1 MMKST
6 NELSMAN
13 KQELSLNLLPPD
25 LSFDK
30 DSFLWAQTFLS
41 ALALHVYTER
51 YVNKGAY
58 HSYRHYSEVSQ
69 EYRPLDGAPSF
80 LLPYVVLP
88 EKDVRIY
95 QCNPNPTLRDEIV
108 GLGGVRFF
116 IHPDMIVEYEKRGIE
131 EFSKK
136 SVIGQVEVVPTSS
149 TRTTFAQISDT
160 LSMAK
165 VDLSG
170 KRLGRL
176 TRQLPERS
184 IVRSNFVSTLIADIA
199 KAEGLPEQMAYYPE
213 TFGVGISIGNSSY
226 ANLHREYTAIPEKPG
241 TKYTIP
247 VFSLYSPDVNNP
259 GNSLLIQQL
268 IKLSG
273 LSPEA
278 FFEQKIVRP
287 MIRNVMIMA
296 FKYGLLL
303 EAHPQNTLVELD
315 DQFQVNRYIYRDL
328 QTVIV
333 DTGTREKSGLET
345 HPPEGAKLLATW
357 QADLDQFKEYSIF
370 YDHRI
375 AYQTIEE
382 VIIALAAKYPCHI
395 ALLQGIVRRVF
406 NEVMDELNVNK
417 DAYFPKDYYY
427 LYRDG
432 MTQNNVMELQQY
444 NDPPYR

>member
-1 MMKST
+1 
-6 NELSMAN
+6 MAN
-13 KQELSLNLLPPD
+13 KHELSSDSFPPA

-30 DSFLWAQTFLS
+30 DNFLWAQTFLS
-41 ALALHVYTER
+41 SLALHVYTER

-88 EKDVRIY
+88 NANVRVY
-95 QCNPNPTLRDEIV
+95 ECNPDPTLRNTIV
-108 GLGGVRFF
+108 GMDGVRFF
-116 IHPDMIVEYEKRGIE
+116 IHPDMISEYEKRGIH
-131 EFSKK
+131 EFAQNN
-136 SVIGQVEVVPTSS
+136 IGGHVEVVPTSS
-149 TRTTFAQISDT
+149 TRTTFAPIT
-160 LSMAK
+160 AKLSMAK

-184 IVRSNFVSTLIADIA
+184 IVRSNFVAKLIADIVNT
-199 KAEGLPEQMAYYPE
+199 EGLPEQMAYYPE
-213 TFGVGISIGNSSY
+213 TLGVGITVGGDSF
-226 ANLHREYTAIPEKPG
+226 ANLHREYVATPEKPG
-241 TKYTIP
+241 VRYTVP
-247 VFSLYSPDVNNP
+247 VFSLYSPDINNP

-273 LSPEA
+273 LSPEV

-287 MIRNVMIMA
+287 MIRNVMVMA
-296 FKYGLLL
+296 FRYGVLL

-315 DQFQVNRYIYRDL
+315 DQFQVSRYIYRDL

-333 DTGTREKSGLET
+333 DTNVREQAGLQT
-345 HPPEGAKLLATW
+345 SPPEGAKLLAGW

-395 ALLQGIVRRVF
+395 ALLQGIVKKVF
-406 NEVMDELNVNK
+406 NEVMDELKIDK
-417 DAYFPKDYYY
+417 DKYFPRDYYF

-432 MTQNNVMELQQY
+432 MTQNNIMELQQY

>member
-1 MMKST
+1 
-6 NELSMAN
+6 MAN
-13 KQELSLNLLPPD
+13 KQELSPNSLPPD
-25 LSFDK
+25 LSFNP
-30 DSFLWAQTFLS
+30 DSNLWAQSFLS

-69 EYRPLDGAPSF
+69 KYRPLDGAPSF
-80 LLPYVVLP
+80 LLPYVVIP
-88 EKDVRIY
+88 EKEVRVY
-95 QCNPNPTLRDEIV
+95 QCNPNSSLKDEIL
-108 GLGGVRFF
+108 GLAGVRFF
-116 IHPDMIVEYEKRGIE
+116 LHPDMIPEYEKQGVK
-131 EFSKK
+131 EFSRR
-136 SVIGQVEVVPTSS
+136 SIRGHVEVVPTSS
-149 TRTTFAQISDT
+149 TRTMFAKVADT
-160 LSMAK
+160 LSMIK

-184 IVRSNFVSTLIADIA
+184 VIRSNFVATLIADIL
-199 KAEGLPEQMAYYPE
+199 KAEGLPDQMAYYPE
-213 TFGVGISIGNSSY
+213 TLGIGISIGNNSF
-226 ANLHREYTAIPEKPG
+226 ANLHRECSVLPEESG

-247 VFSLYSPDVNNP
+247 VFSLYSPDCNNP
-259 GNSLLIQQL
+259 GNPLIIQQL

-273 LSPEA
+273 LSPET
-278 FFEQKIVRP
+278 FFEQMIVRP

-315 DQFQVNRYIYRDL
+315 DQFQISRYRYRDL

-333 DTGTREKSGLET
+333 DLETREKSGLET
-345 HPPEGAKLLATW
+345 HPPEGAKLLAAW
-357 QADLDQFKEYSIF
+357 QADLDPFKEYSIF

-382 VIIALAAKYPCHI
+382 IIIVLVAQYPCHI

-406 NEVMDELNVNK
+406 NEVMDELNINK

-432 MTQNNVMELQQY
+432 MTQNNVMELQRY
-444 NDPPYR
+444 NEPPYR